1 MGKKIIN
8 WTIMKKQFLSYIS
21 ASIVLL
27 VFLSFHSCSS
37 CSSSEE
43 NESDKRTEYAKIAE
57 NRTAQ
62 DLLDDLFIGCD
73 GDVESLARILGV
85 TPSTI
90 DRIRKGKS
98 EATAKFEEKIRQVTV
113 YYYQNDQSFIKL
125 RSVID
130 EEWGWY
136 DSVLKC
142 YKLHPY
148 WFWGI
153 NIFFVLCLLID
164 YDLFGFEV
172 PFSYYFIPIELLIG
186 LIAWLCSLFFSPNNM
201 EDKYIDTINPVVE
214 QLL

>member
-1 MGKKIIN
+1 
-8 WTIMKKQFLSYIS
+8 MKKPILFIIS
-21 ASIVLL
+21 SFCLL
-27 VFLSFHSCSS
+27 FVCISFHSCSS

-43 NESDKRTEYAKIAE
+43 NESDKRAEYAKIAE
-57 NRTAQ
+57 NRNAQ
-62 DLLDDLFIGCD
+62 DLLNDLFIGSD
-73 GDVESLARILGV
+73 GDVESLARMLGV

-98 EATAKFEEKIRQVTV
+98 EATPKFEEKIKEVTV
-113 YYYQNDQSFIKL
+113 YYYQNDQSFVKL

-130 EEWGWY
+130 EDWGWY

-153 NIFFVLCLLID
+153 NLFFVLCLLID
-164 YDLFGFEV
+164 YELFGFEV

-186 LIAWLCSLFFSPNNM
+186 LIAWLCSIIFSPNNM
-201 EDKYIDTINPVVE
+201 EDKYSDTLNPVVE

>member
-1 MGKKIIN
+1 
-8 WTIMKKQFLSYIS
+8 MKKPILFIIS
-21 ASIVLL
+21 SFCLL
-27 VFLSFHSCSS
+27 FVCISFHSCSS

-43 NESDKRTEYAKIAE
+43 NESDKRAEYAKIAE
-57 NRTAQ
+57 NRNAQ
-62 DLLDDLFIGCD
+62 DLLDDLFIGSD
-73 GDVESLARILGV
+73 GDVESLARMLGV

-98 EATAKFEEKIRQVTV
+98 EATPKFEEKIREVTV

-153 NIFFVLCLLID
+153 NLFFVLCLLID
-164 YDLFGFEV
+164 YEWFGFEV

-186 LIAWLCSLFFSPNNM
+186 LIAWLCSIIFSPNNM
-201 EDKYIDTINPVVE
+201 EDKYTDTLNPVVE